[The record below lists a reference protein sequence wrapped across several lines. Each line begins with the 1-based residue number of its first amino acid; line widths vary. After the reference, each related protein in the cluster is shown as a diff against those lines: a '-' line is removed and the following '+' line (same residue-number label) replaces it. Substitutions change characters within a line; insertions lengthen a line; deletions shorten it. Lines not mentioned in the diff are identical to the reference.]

1 MDVQNFIRGLLPR
14 EDRFYGILARQAAL
28 AHRAALALG
37 EYAKGTPIA
46 DVQPRIAQLE
56 AEGDAAYG
64 SLEDALQETFVT
76 PIDRED
82 LQSLADAL
90 DDVLDWTDAAA
101 RSVADFGVGQASAPM
116 QRLAEL
122 LVQASAE
129 LEGALNALARHDYAG
144 THAASRTMRRVLK
157 ESESVLRA
165 GLRDLFAEEA
175 IDARRLLREKE
186 VLEDLGRAL
195 DRAERVAYTLA
206 QLSVKHG

>member
-14 EDRFYGILARQAAL
+14 EDRFYEILTQQAAL
-28 AHRAALALG
+28 AHRAASALG
-37 EYAKGTPIA
+37 EYAAGTPIA

-56 AEGDAAYG
+56 AEGDKAYG
-64 SLEDALQETFVT
+64 ALEDALQDTFVT

-82 LQSLADAL
+82 LQLLSDAL

-101 RSVADFGVGQASAPM
+101 RSVADFGVGPATAPM
-116 QRLAEL
+116 QQLTKL
-122 LVQASAE
+122 LVQASGE
-129 LEGALNALARHDYAG
+129 LEGALKALARHDYG
-144 THAASRTMRRVLK
+144 VLHAASRAMRRVLK

-165 GLRDLFAEEA
+165 GLRELFSDEA

-206 QLSVKHG
+206 HLSVKHG